1 MECLVSADG
10 AAIVYENNSCR
21 AAEFLQKKPPARRL
35 GVDDRVIR
43 GEGEGKCRFEADG
56 LLHVLQG
63 VVAFLAGADLD
74 DVLHIVHK
82 DLAVADMAGV

>member
-1 MECLVSADG
+1 MPRFRGRCRHKYMKTIR
-10 AAIVYENNSCR
+10 AAQPNSC
-21 AAEFLQKKPPARRL
+21 KKSPPPEGW

-74 DVLHIVHK
+74 DVLHIVHEN
-82 DLAVADMAGV
+82 LAVADMAGV